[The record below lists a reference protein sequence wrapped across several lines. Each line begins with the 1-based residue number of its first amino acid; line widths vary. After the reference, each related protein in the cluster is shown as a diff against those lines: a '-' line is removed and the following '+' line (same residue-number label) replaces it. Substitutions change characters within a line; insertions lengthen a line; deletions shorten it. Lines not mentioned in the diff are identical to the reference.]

1 MPLIMAH
8 KTGDSLNIARGSDA
22 RQTNLTNVQS
32 THPKKDIMDI
42 EK

>member
-8 KTGDSLNIARGSDA
+8 KTGNSLNIARGSD

-32 THPKKDIMDI
+32 THPKKDIIDI